1 MKKLLSVMLL
11 LCFVVVSATA
21 ASSQI
26 LSSILK
32 SSINLANLPTLKSV
46 EINGEEV
53 LLGGISIR
61 KLKKNL
67 QDHDFGS
74 LTLEER
80 VAIYQETHQIIGK
93 SMFRNFLVG
102 FGTGS
107 QKQGDIA
114 GQLVGQIFDWTSL
127 TVVGVGASIALI
139 DVLVMLVLKAGADI
153 TIEEDALL
161 ETSLYIMAGG
171 AGAFV
176 LGRIVQLIM
185 PAIYGSR
192 YNKALRN
199 GLYLTKKMGDS
210 TALNF
215 GIEPTLFL
223 AEQPTMG
230 VKLVANLGFTP

>member
-1 MKKLLSVMLL
+1 MKKLLIILL
-11 LCFVVVSATA
+11 LFSFVAVSLTA
-21 ASSQI
+21 AVGSQI

-32 SSINLANLPTLKSV
+32 SSINLANMPTLKSV

-67 QDHDFGS
+67 QEHDFS
-74 LTLEER
+74 TFTHEER

-107 QKQGDIA
+107 QKQGDVA
-114 GQLVGQIFDWTSL
+114 GHLTGQIFDWASL
-127 TVVGVGASIALI
+127 TVVGVGAAIALI
-139 DVLVMLVLKAGADI
+139 DVLVMLVLMQEISAEHD
-153 TIEEDALL
+153 ELL
-161 ETSLYIMAGG
+161 KTSLYIMAGG

-176 LGRIVQLIM
+176 LGRVVQLIL
-185 PAIYGSR
+185 PAIYGGR
-192 YNKALRN
+192 YNKALRE